1 MLQRKYF
8 QDGGQINQIICALLI
23 NLPVLSYG
31 CSVGWMS
38 PMTLL
43 LQSKDSP
50 RGTPLTDLEVS
61 WMASVPYL
69 VCIPCDLLMALITD
83 KWGRKTALILIS
95 ISSAVSWILLLS
107 SFNTW
112 VLILGRALVGISMA
126 GSYVTC
132 PIYTKEISDDNI
144 RGALG
149 CLVILFQTTG
159 NLFLYI
165 IGDIL
170 SYNAIL
176 WICLAIPGI
185 HILLFILMPDSPS
198 YLLKR
203 GRIEDATKALSWLR
217 CRPAGD
223 PKIEQELDL
232 IRAEQDKDES
242 KNFLLKDIYQDKIL
256 FRAFIIAMVTTLSRE
271 ACGAVPVLNFAGE
284 IFSLAST
291 DNKLRL
297 SPNQQAMLLGGVQVL
312 GSALAS
318 SLVEKSG
325 RKPLLFTTSLLSGIS
340 MCTLA
345 SWFLLREYGILA
357 PSWLP
362 LVTLCV
368 CIFCDSSG
376 LQPMSV
382 VITGEIFSFRYR
394 GTVLAITMAVA
405 SLFDFIQLLFFKSL
419 ANAVGIHVSFYF
431 FGILCLLMALYV
443 ILVIPETRARSLEDI
458 YKDLVKKKDL
468 KGIVDDRYVETKD
481 REVSRI

>member
-1 MLQRKYF
+1 
-8 QDGGQINQIICALLI
+8 
-23 NLPVLSYG
+23 
-31 CSVGWMS
+31 
-38 PMTLL
+38 
-43 LQSKDSP
+43 
-50 RGTPLTDLEVS
+50 
-61 WMASVPYL
+61 
-69 VCIPCDLLMALITD
+69 
-83 KWGRKTALILIS
+83 
-95 ISSAVSWILLLS
+95 
-107 SFNTW
+107 
-112 VLILGRALVGISMA
+112 
-126 GSYVTC
+126 
-132 PIYTKEISDDNI
+132 
-144 RGALG
+144 
-149 CLVILFQTTG
+149 
-159 NLFLYI
+159 
-165 IGDIL
+165 
-170 SYNAIL
+170 
-176 WICLAIPGI
+176 
-185 HILLFILMPDSPS
+185 
-198 YLLKR
+198 
-203 GRIEDATKALSWLR
+203 
-217 CRPAGD
+217 
-223 PKIEQELDL
+223 
-232 IRAEQDKDES
+232 
-242 KNFLLKDIYQDKIL
+242 
-256 FRAFIIAMVTTLSRE
+256 MVTTLSRE

-312 GSALAS
+312 GSTLAS

-481 REVSRI
+481 REVTRI